1 MPTNYLSCAETAKLI
16 RQALKESF
24 PGIKFSVKSS
34 TYSIGA
40 SIRIRWLDGP
50 NTKQVES
57 VSGVFEG
64 AYFDGMIDYKGSRYH
79 TLDGIET
86 HFGADYIFENRD
98 FSDAAVQRAI
108 DAVVREYKGECKPIT
123 PAEFHNGASHSWSS
137 IGGCDLGRALWGV
150 LSKHSDRLAV
160 KDSPTLARVR
170 FTGDDGYGQGTVGRH
185 GSGGDLCAKAVAQNR
200 ERMRA

>member
-1 MPTNYLSCAETAKLI
+1 VSRGYT
-16 RQALKESF
+16 RLKESF

-34 TYSIGA
+34 TYSMGA

-50 NTKQVES
+50 NTK
-57 VSGVFEG
+57 
-64 AYFDGMIDYKGSRYH
+64 R
-79 TLDGIET
+79 
-86 HFGADYIFENRD
+86 
-98 FSDAAVQRAI
+98 
-108 DAVVREYKGECKPIT
+108 
-123 PAEFHNGASHSWSS
+123 
-137 IGGCDLGRALWGV
+137 GV